1 MARARPWSTA
11 GGPRPVA
18 ARRDG
23 TAARFGA
30 LADVARVATTVTGPG
45 MLRQVA
51 LAAMAALDGASVSL
65 SRWEPETGLVRC
77 LLNAGDLSPIEEPD
91 PIDEIYSVQ
100 DYAGLFVLMEDHSP
114 LVVSVDD
121 DDRGGYANMLRAL
134 GKGSCVAAPIPLEGR
149 VWGELFVTR
158 TLDQPPFTTAD
169 GEFAVA
175 VAAQVGAAMAT
186 AEHLTR
192 VEQLARTD
200 PLTGL
205 ANRREVDDR
214 LDAAFRRRHAD
225 GTEVALV
232 VCDLNGLKRLNDDQG
247 HDAGDRALIRFASL
261 LSAAASSLPGALAAR
276 LGGDEFCI
284 VVEGAAADDVV
295 AAADEL
301 CASVLRSPLEGVACG
316 VACTSD
322 EVGEVEGPARLLRL
336 ADAAQYRAKRSR
348 STRPVVA
355 GRTLPA
361 EAAVRLGEH
370 PLLDR
375 RSIRGRDITESGRL
389 LEVGLAALDEGPLLT
404 VQQRLALI
412 GDAVCHHVD
421 GLGWWL
427 SHAPADGDSVT
438 TVQFALYRSN
448 PAMRDEDQEIG
459 AVGTSF
465 RLSDFPVTAAAVE
478 GVAVCV
484 DTTDPLA
491 DPVEVA
497 MLDGMGAVALIMAGG
512 RQRSGDGW
520 VLELFA
526 DVMTASLREL
536 LPAVRGL
543 VAVALMPVDAAFAD
557 RSV

>member
-1 MARARPWSTA
+1 
-11 GGPRPVA
+11 
-18 ARRDG
+18 
-23 TAARFGA
+23 
-30 LADVARVATTVTGPG
+30 
-45 MLRQVA
+45 MLREVA
-51 LAAMAALDGASVSL
+51 LTALVALDGASVSL
-65 SRWEPETGLVRC
+65 SRWERDTGLMRC
-77 LLNAGDLSPIEEPD
+77 LLNAGDLAAVEAPD
-91 PIDEIYSVQ
+91 PVDELYSVH
-100 DYAGLFVLMEDHSP
+100 DYNGVFVLLEEHAP
-114 LVVSVDD
+114 LAVSVDD
-121 DDRGGYANMLRAL
+121 EDAGGYAELLRAL
-134 GKGSCVAAPIPLEGR
+134 GKGSCVAAPIPLDGR

-158 TLDQPPFTTAD
+158 TLDQAPFTASD

-214 LDAAFRRRHAD
+214 LDAAFRRRQTD
-225 GTEVALV
+225 GTDVALV
-232 VCDLNGLKRLNDDQG
+232 VCDLNGLKRLNDEQG
-247 HDAGDRALIRFASL
+247 HDAGDRALVRFASL
-261 LSAAASSLPGALAAR
+261 LSTAASSLPGALAAR

-284 VVEGAAADDVV
+284 VVEGAHADDVV

-316 VACTSD
+316 VACTSE
-322 EVGEVEGPARLLRL
+322 EVGEVDLPGRLLRL

-361 EAAVRLGEH
+361 EAAVRLGQH

-389 LEVGLAALDEGPLLT
+389 LELGLRALDDAGALT
-404 VQQRLALI
+404 AQQRLAVV
-412 GDAVCHHVD
+412 GDVVCHHAD

-427 SHAPADGDSVT
+427 STSPAGVDSVT

-448 PAMRDEDQEIG
+448 PVMKDEDESIG

-465 RLSDFPVTAAAVE
+465 RLSDFPVTAAAVD
-478 GVAVCV
+478 GVAVCIE
-484 DTTDPLA
+484 TTDPTA
-491 DPVEVA
+491 DPGEVA
-497 MLDGMGAVALIMAGG
+497 MLDGMGAVSLIMAGG
-512 RQRSGDGW
+512 RQPGGDGW
-520 VLELFA
+520 LMELFG
-526 DVMTASLREL
+526 DVMSLSLREL
-536 LPAVRGL
+536 MPAVRAL
-543 VAVALMPVDAAFAD
+543 VAVALLQAAPVGDA
-557 RSV
+557 

>member
-1 MARARPWSTA
+1 
-11 GGPRPVA
+11 
-18 ARRDG
+18 
-23 TAARFGA
+23 
-30 LADVARVATTVTGPG
+30 

-51 LAAMAALDGASVSL
+51 LAALAALDGASVSL

-77 LLNAGDLSPIEEPD
+77 LLNAGDLAPIEEPD
-91 PIDEIYSVQ
+91 PVDEIYSVH
-100 DYAGLFVLMEDHSP
+100 DYAGLFVLMEDHRP

-121 DDRGGYANMLRAL
+121 DDQGGYSSVLRDL

-158 TLDQPPFTTAD
+158 TLDQPPFTVAD

-214 LDAAFRRRHAD
+214 LDAAFRRHRTD
-225 GTEVALV
+225 GTDVSLV

-247 HDAGDRALIRFASL
+247 HDAGDRALVRFASL

-284 VVEGAAADDVV
+284 LVEGADADDVV
-295 AAADEL
+295 AAADDL

-322 EVGEVEGPARLLRL
+322 GVGDVGEPGRLLRL

-361 EAAVRLGEH
+361 EAAVRLGQH

-389 LEVGLAALDEGPLLT
+389 LELGLAALDDAAGLSA
-404 VQQRLALI
+404 QQRLAVV
-412 GDAVCHHVD
+412 GDTVCHHAD

-427 SHAPADGDSVT
+427 SRSPAGSDTVT

-448 PAMRDEDQEIG
+448 PAMKEEDDGIG

-465 RLSDFPVTAAAVE
+465 RLTDFPVTAAAVE
-478 GVAVCV
+478 GEAACLESS
-484 DTTDPLA
+484 DPTA

-497 MLDGMGAVALIMAGG
+497 LLDGMGAVSILMAGG
-512 RQRSGDGW
+512 RLAGGEGW
-520 VLELFA
+520 VLEVFA
-526 DVMTASLREL
+526 DVMSLSLREL
-536 LPAVRGL
+536 LPAVRAL
-543 VAVALMPVDAAFAD
+543 VAVALLTAAAPTGD
-557 RSV
+557 GSS